1 MIKKLLLSTA
11 LFASVSM
18 ISAQQMTNLVFDDVI
33 APTATTI
40 ELTFDY
46 SGVAAGDV
54 FEWQLFLADAIIDIT
69 GKVVMKNINRTKQI
83 DVSNLKQGFYFLK
96 TVDNR
101 SFKFLKK

>member
-33 APTATTI
+33 APTGKIT
-40 ELTFDY
+40 
-46 SGVAAGDV
+46 
-54 FEWQLFLADAIIDIT
+54 LADGTET
-69 GKVVMKNINRTKQI
+69 GFNNTGNLVTVSSTASTADFSSKDSVVVFPNPVADMLNN
-83 DVSNLKQGFYFLK
+83 FLK